1 MKNLLFKLYKDIDK
15 PIPGISL
22 SLFRLVFSIILLIQT
37 YYFLAHNFIEQNII
51 KPFILFPFI
60 KGLNI
65 DNPITIGYIMLI
77 ANIGMLYNKFAR
89 ISTLIFFICFTYFW
103 LLDKGYFNNH
113 YYFISLICFLIFL
126 TEKNASFTHNNHI
139 PKISLLSL
147 QVMVVIVYFVAGVN
161 KLNPFW
167 LFDLQPMKH
176 ILEYKSNLT
185 QNPVFENQFIII
197 LACYCGLFFDL
208 FIGFILFWKKTR
220 LFGFIIALI
229 FHLGNYYLFYDVGE
243 IGVFPFIMIS
253 TLILFINPEIL
264 NKIFKLT
271 QKPKIQSHNTIFI
284 NAFIIFFLIIQLLIP
299 FRHTLFKGHVDY
311 TGIGQR
317 FSWRMKIMYKE
328 VDFKY
333 FIINPQNN
341 EKYAVNV
348 EKMLTPKQYNN
359 LKYFPDLIVPLA
371 KKIKLEAAEKFNIQ
385 NAKVICEYKMG
396 FMGQKQ
402 KLLFSPELDLSKIQ
416 TSTLTNQ
423 WLWPLK
429 KSTNLDR

>member
-1 MKNLLFKLYKDIDK
+1 MKNLLFKLYKDITK

-22 SLFRLVFSIILLIQT
+22 SLFRLVFSIILLIQS

-65 DNPITIGYIMLI
+65 DKLIIIGYIMLI

-89 ISTLIFFICFTYFW
+89 ISTFIFFICFTYFW

-113 YYFISLICFLIFL
+113 YYFISLICFFLFL
-126 TEKNASFTHNNHI
+126 TEKNASFTQNNHI

-147 QVMVVIVYFVAGVN
+147 QVMVIIVYFVAGVN

-176 ILEYKSNLT
+176 ILEFKSELT

-197 LACYCGLFFDL
+197 LSCYFGLFFDL
-208 FIGFILFWKKTR
+208 FIGFILLWKKTR
-220 LFGFIIALI
+220 LFGFIIALV
-229 FHLGNYYLFYDVGE
+229 FHLGNYYLFYNVGE

-253 TLILFINPEIL
+253 TLILFINPDIL
-264 NKIFKLT
+264 NRYFKLH
-271 QKPKIQSHNTIFI
+271 QKPEIQSHNTRFI
-284 NAFIIFFLIIQLLIP
+284 NTFIIFFLIIQLLIP

-333 FIINPQNN
+333 FIINTQTN

-359 LKYFPDLIVPLA
+359 VKYFPDLIVPLA
-371 KKIKLEAAEKFNIQ
+371 KKIKLEATEKFNIK
-385 NAKVICEYKMG
+385 NPKVVCEYKIG

-402 KLLFSPELDLSKIQ
+402 QLLFSPDLDLSKIP
-416 TSTLTNQ
+416 TNTLTNQ

-429 KSTNLDR
+429 QQTNLDR